1 MSDRA
6 VTLCEHV
13 SPFSPFPDDH
23 LGALVR
29 RIAAA
34 VAGRMADTMGLLA
47 AAVGDKRGQDL
58 FTLQWTVFM
67 HWMLRFCYLSCH
79 CPLSSVIS
87 CMYICIITA
96 GSQLFGPGLNRF
108 ENVLK

>member
-1 MSDRA
+1 VS
-6 VTLCEHV
+6 LCEHV

-34 VAGRMADTMGLLA
+34 AAGHKADVTGLLA

-58 FTLQWTVFM
+58 FALQRTVFV
-67 HWMLRFCYLSCH
+67 R
-79 CPLSSVIS
+79 
-87 CMYICIITA
+87 
-96 GSQLFGPGLNRF
+96 
-108 ENVLK
+108 